1 LSSFVGDKSLL
12 CSKLILKKI
21 FYAQIVQ
28 KWGVKMKEAIA
39 PHIPITV
46 LFYDKFCRAFYDPK
60 IKKSDKVALSQQKVN
75 WRLRAAII
83 GYPNDKT
90 EFYRVVQDEKMLL
103 KLENK

>member
-1 LSSFVGDKSLL
+1 MTPKLKNLTRLRFLN
-12 CSKLILKKI
+12 SKI
-21 FYAQIVQ
+21 
-28 KWGVKMKEAIA
+28 
-39 PHIPITV
+39 
-46 LFYDKFCRAFYDPK
+46 
-60 IKKSDKVALSQQKVN
+60 N